1 MAVSKFAVACV
12 AAILAGGASAGLASS
27 DSPAGPSTGQIAT
40 ETPVTP
46 IGAVTDPSLFQN
58 VAVRFVSGKSFGHVV
73 AVSTDAR
80 GRADRIRVA
89 LNDMPGMSLWLDKS
103 DLVYSR
109 SQDAI
114 VAHDVHA
121 PALAVASR

>member
-12 AAILAGGASAGLASS
+12 AAILAGGVTAGLASS
-27 DSPAGPSTGQIAT
+27 DDPAAVPVQVAN
-40 ETPVTP
+40 ERPVTP
-46 IGAVTDPSLFQN
+46 IAAVTDPGLFQN
-58 VAVRFVSGKSFGHVV
+58 LDVRFVSGKPFGRVG

-89 LNDMPGMSLWLDKS
+89 LNDMPGTSLWLDKT

-121 PALAVASR
+121 PAMAVASR

>member
-12 AAILAGGASAGLASS
+12 AAVLAGGASAGLASS
-27 DSPAGPSTGQIAT
+27 DDTSAHAVQVTN
-40 ETPVTP
+40 ERPVTP
-46 IGAVTDPSLFQN
+46 IAAVSDPTLFQN
-58 VAVRFVSGKSFGHVV
+58 VSVRFVSGKSFGRVV
-73 AVSTDAR
+73 GVATDAR
-80 GRADRIRVA
+80 GRASRIQVA
-89 LNDMPGMSLWLDKS
+89 LNDMPGTTLWLDKS

-121 PALAVASR
+121 PSIAVASR

>member
-1 MAVSKFAVACV
+1 MAVSKFAVACI
-12 AAILAGGASAGLASS
+12 AAILAGGATAGLASS
-27 DSPAGPSTGQIAT
+27 DDPAAPHAQVAN
-40 ETPVTP
+40 ERPVTP
-46 IGAVTDPSLFQN
+46 IGAVTDPALFQN
-58 VAVRFVSGKSFGHVV
+58 LDVRFVSGKAFGRVV

-89 LNDMPGMSLWLDKS
+89 LNDMPGTSLWLDKS

-121 PALAVASR
+121 PAMAVASR

>member
-1 MAVSKFAVACV
+1 MAVSKFAVACI
-12 AAILAGGASAGLASS
+12 AAILAGGATAGLASS
-27 DSPAGPSTGQIAT
+27 DGSAAPPAAQVAN
-40 ETPVTP
+40 ERPVTP
-46 IGAVTDPSLFQN
+46 IAAVRDPALFQN
-58 VAVRFVSGKSFGHVV
+58 LDVRFVSGKPFGRVV
-73 AVSTDAR
+73 AVSIDAR

-89 LNDMPGMSLWLDKS
+89 LNDMPGTSLWLDKS

-121 PALAVASR
+121 AAMAVASR